1 MAFNNDAANLDWED
15 PKTLALRL
23 QDLRANKIPHTE
35 LYFIISDFGEDHY
48 APAIPDIKRFLTD
61 EDSSL
66 RYVALEVLS
75 VNFRLPE
82 CWQIAR
88 DFLEHDPDH
97 DPDSNNRLLAAS
109 VLGLMRINTQ
119 DRETLSIL
127 AGIVANDQESR
138 VLRGSA
144 YAAMREIIA
153 YDAQE
158 QRNLV
163 DAFNPETDID
173 WSLIAKYQ

>member
-1 MAFNNDAANLDWED
+1 M
-15 PKTLALRL
+15 
-23 QDLRANKIPHTE
+23 QDLRANKIPRSN

-66 RYVALEVLS
+66 RYVALEVLA

-88 DFLEHDPDH
+88 DFLENDPDP
-97 DPDSNNRLLAAS
+97 DPYSSNRILGAS

-119 DRETLSIL
+119 DRETLSLL
-127 AGIVANDQESR
+127 AGIVANDQENDI
-138 VLRGSA
+138 LRSSA

-158 QRNLV
+158 QRNLIKS
-163 DAFNPETDID
+163 FNPETDID